1 MTTLLNIPPSRAE
14 YVQAPPPKPT
24 LRLKRIHP
32 DAILPAYQTD
42 GAACFDLHAILGK
55 DEVVRVAHGHPKDFR
70 IGWAFEVP
78 PGWVMEVH
86 SRSGHGFKHSTRLAN
101 CTGIID
107 SDFRGEMRV
116 KLCLDAD
123 VYCKPLEVRHGD
135 RVGQARLVR
144 AEQWHLLEVGELS
157 ETARGAGGFGSTGA

>member
-1 MTTLLNIPPSRAE
+1 MSLDIRSGLPHEPEQR
-14 YVQAPPPKPT
+14 T
-24 LRLKRIHP
+24 LRLKRVHP
-32 DAILPAYQTD
+32 DAILPAYQTE

-55 DEVVRVAHGHPKDFR
+55 DEVVRVTHGHPKSFR
-70 IGWAFEVP
+70 IGWAVEIW

-86 SRSGHGFKHSTRLAN
+86 SRSGHGFKHSTRLVN

-107 SDFRGEMRV
+107 SDFRGELLV

-123 VYCKPLEVRHGD
+123 LYNTPLEVRHGD

-144 AEQWHLLEVGELS
+144 AEQWRLLEVEAIG
-157 ETARGAGGFGSTGA
+157 ETARGAGGYGSTGA